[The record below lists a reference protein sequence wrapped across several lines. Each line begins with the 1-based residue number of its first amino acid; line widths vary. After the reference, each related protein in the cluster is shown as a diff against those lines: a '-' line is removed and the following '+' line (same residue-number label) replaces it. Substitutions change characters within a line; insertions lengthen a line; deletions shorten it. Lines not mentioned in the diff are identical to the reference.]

1 MDDIEK
7 QWEQF
12 MSEDFNDQEMK
23 SYDAQI
29 YGADHLI
36 DDHTYE
42 NKDNDNMIYPENDSN
57 IPTCGPLKISTKTK
71 IHIFEF
77 YL

>member
-23 SYDAQI
+23 IMMLKYS
-29 YGADHLI
+29 ADHLI
-36 DDHTYE
+36 DDHTW
-42 NKDNDNMIYPENDSN
+42 KIKIMI
-57 IPTCGPLKISTKTK
+57 T
-71 IHIFEF
+71 
-77 YL
+77 